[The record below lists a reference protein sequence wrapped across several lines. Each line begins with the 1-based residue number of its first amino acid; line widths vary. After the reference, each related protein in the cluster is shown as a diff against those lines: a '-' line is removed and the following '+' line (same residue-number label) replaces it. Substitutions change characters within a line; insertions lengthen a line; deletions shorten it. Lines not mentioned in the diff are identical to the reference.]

1 MQQWPQRSDEA
12 AVPTLSQLPSLSCW
26 SHDVNGT
33 DSPMAFSIYELVQ
46 ATHGLT
52 GDPAQVPAP
61 GFTQGPWA
69 DSLFSLD
76 RGVPGEAVWG
86 RLIWI
91 HLRSQPGGVHGTV
104 VLLSSCAPWAGHVPL

>member
-1 MQQWPQRSDEA
+1 MQQWPQRSGEA
-12 AVPTLSQLPSLSCW
+12 AVLTLSQLPALSCC

-61 GFTQGPWA
+61 GFMLGP
-69 DSLFSLD
+69 
-76 RGVPGEAVWG
+76 E
-86 RLIWI
+86 
-91 HLRSQPGGVHGTV
+91 
-104 VLLSSCAPWAGHVPL
+104 VLLGPTRCFAWAGVCPERLSGEDSSGSI

>member
-12 AVPTLSQLPSLSCW
+12 AIPTLSQLPSLSCW

-61 GFTQGPWA
+61 GFTQGP
-69 DSLFSLD
+69 
-76 RGVPGEAVWG
+76 E
-86 RLIWI
+86 
-91 HLRSQPGGVHGTV
+91 
-104 VLLSSCAPWAGHVPL
+104 VLLGPTRCLAWTGVCPERLSGEDSSGSI